1 MATDNCWTLW
11 QRLPPRY
18 QLTTQE
24 MADEEEITG
33 VMGSRV
39 GSPTPRSASSRQS
52 PRYPSANPHFPGT
65 TLAGIPPHTTD
76 DRLRA
81 FLDRRKLAFPL
92 RNSRYLHNMK
102 TLQRVN
108 SARQKITSDPSIV
121 TYVPSMRAKTLPAF
135 PVTKLSNLQRA
146 TVETREYSLSSR
158 NNFYQI
164 KPDTGSHKVVAVHN
178 IFPFDDSKSLARQ
191 SKDQSKKYVV
201 NEMNDATMFIDN
213 DKIIYFRKTKPNMT
227 QSVMESI
234 GTYSAKKND
243 GSYIAHLRKAYLKNP
258 RDHPKPKEAEPDIHT
273 IQRERTDYDKRV
285 GHILDYYSGN
295 ECEKGRQF
303 DVNRKTQVPV
313 QTART
318 GSPRQRIRSSSPR
331 SARLRSLLSTPVAQT
346 PPSTRSCVG
355 HMDPFEEWSLYFKLN
370 QRSVLHEKQF
380 YLRTPGIRVL
390 IPGVQNIT
398 PSDVSSCKCRLC
410 RVEMELSVIA
420 QMNEMGIGIPS
431 NMTSDPVSPP
441 IPPEVECPGRPNSAA
456 NEIEKPKELPDSELI
471 PNDLPR
477 AKQNGELLTIKLP
490 EISEETSDIS
500 SIATNRDTNRNGTT
514 VSVDCDTRKESVSL
528 DVVSVPE
535 AVSTSDKACCTE
547 EQNVVTGEEPKDQEA
562 PTVSE
567 QADTVKAGN
576 CR

>member
-24 MADEEEITG
+24 MADEEG
-33 VMGSRV
+33 VIGSRV
-39 GSPTPRSASSRQS
+39 GCPTPRSASSRQS
-52 PRYPSANPHFPGT
+52 PRYPSATPHFPGT
-65 TLAGIPPHTTD
+65 TLAGIPPHSSD

-92 RNSRYLHNMK
+92 RNSRYLYNMK

-146 TVETREYSLSSR
+146 TVETKEYSLSSR

-164 KPDTGSHKVVAVHN
+164 KPDAGSHKVVAVRN

-201 NEMNDATMFIDN
+201 NELDDATMFIDN
-213 DKIIYFRKTKPNMT
+213 DKIIYFRKPKPNMT
-227 QSVMESI
+227 QSVIESV

-258 RDHPKPKEAEPDIHT
+258 RDHAKPKEAEPDIQT
-273 IQRERTDYDKRV
+273 IQRERSDYDKRV
-285 GHILDYYSGN
+285 GHILDYYSGD

-303 DVNRKTQVPV
+303 DVNRKTQVSV

-318 GSPRQRIRSSSPR
+318 GSPRQRVRSSSPR
-331 SARLRSLLSTPVAQT
+331 SGRLRSLLSSPVAQT
-346 PPSTRSCVG
+346 PPSSRI

-380 YLRTPGIRVL
+380 YLRTPGIRLL
-390 IPGVQNIT
+390 IPGAQNIT

-431 NMTSDPVSPP
+431 NMTPDPVISPP

-456 NEIEKPKELPDSELI
+456 NEIEKPKDLPDSELI

-477 AKQNGELLTIKLP
+477 VKPNGELLTIKLP

-514 VSVDCDTRKESVSL
+514 GTAQGSTSL
-528 DVVSVPE
+528 DAMNVPE
-535 AVSTSDKACCTE
+535 AVSTSNKVCDNE
-547 EQNVVTGEEPKDQEA
+547 EQNVVPEEKAKNQEA
-562 PTVSE
+562 SN
-567 QADTVKAGN
+567 A
-576 CR
+576 C

>member
-1 MATDNCWTLW
+1 MATENCWTLW

-24 MADEEEITG
+24 MAEEDEIIG

-39 GSPTPRSASSRQS
+39 GSPTPRSASSRRES

-65 TLAGIPPHTTD
+65 AFAGIAPHTTD

-81 FLDRRKLAFPL
+81 FLDRKKLAFPL

-108 SARQKITSDPSIV
+108 SARQKITSDPSTV
-121 TYVPSMRAKTLPAF
+121 TYVPSMRTKTLPAF

-146 TVETREYSLSSR
+146 TVETREYTLSSR
-158 NNFYQI
+158 NNFYPV
-164 KPDTGSHKVVAVHN
+164 KPDSGSHKVVAVHN
-178 IFPFDDSKSLARQ
+178 IFPFDDTKSLARQ

-201 NEMNDATMFIDN
+201 NELDDATMFIDN

-227 QSVMESI
+227 QSVIGSI
-234 GTYSAKKND
+234 GAYSAKRND

-258 RDHPKPKEAEPDIHT
+258 RDLAKTKEAEPDIHT
-273 IQRERTDYDKRV
+273 IQRERSDYDKRV

-295 ECEKGRQF
+295 VCQKGRQC
-303 DVNRKTQVPV
+303 DESRKTPV
-313 QTART
+313 QPVRT
-318 GSPRQRIRSSSPR
+318 GSPRQRIRSS

-355 HMDPFEEWSLYFKLN
+355 PVDPFEEWSLYFKLN

-420 QMNEMGIGIPS
+420 QMNEMGIEIPN
-431 NMTSDPVSPP
+431 NMTSEPVSPP

-456 NEIEKPKELPDSELI
+456 NEIDKQKVLPDSDPI
-471 PNDLPR
+471 PNDQPCV
-477 AKQNGELLTIKLP
+477 KQNGELLTIKLP
-490 EISEETSDIS
+490 EITEETSDVS
-500 SIATNRDTNRNGTT
+500 SLATYRNTDRNGTN
-514 VSVDCDTRKESVSL
+514 VSGDCSTKKEGAEQNMVNSSEV
-528 DVVSVPE
+528 
-535 AVSTSDKACCTE
+535 VSTSDKACGPGKPA
-547 EQNVVTGEEPKDQEA
+547 VTTRELPKDPEA
-562 PTVSE
+562 STVSE
-567 QADTVKAGN
+567 HVETVTAET
-576 CR
+576 CP